1 MCVSSCHE
9 CSSGPCKE
17 KPYEFIDNIQLC
29 TYILKINIRGIFLQE
44 RLKENQGNALK
55 RSPTF
60 IFCVLVVVDDDD
72 DDDNNYYY
80 YYYCL
85 HTGYRLGTRSLT
97 PI

>member
-17 KPYEFIDNIQLC
+17 KPYEFIYNIQLC
-29 TYILKINIRGIFLQE
+29 TYILKINIRGIFLHE
-44 RLKENQGNALK
+44 RLKDNQGNALK

-60 IFCVLVVVDDDD
+60 IFGVLVFVDDDD
-72 DDDNNYYY
+72 DDDNYYY

>member
-17 KPYEFIDNIQLC
+17 KPYEFIDSIQLC
-29 TYILKINIRGIFLQE
+29 TYILKINIRGIFLHE
-44 RLKENQGNALK
+44 RLKDNQGNALK

-60 IFCVLVVVDDDD
+60 IFGVLVFVDDDD
-72 DDDNNYYY
+72 DY